1 MQPWL
6 KDNIGYVLPFFF
18 VAVWCAAGY
27 ATALMSGWRLLARRF
42 RTVTPFT
49 GMKWSMQSAA
59 MRWLTHYNN
68 VLTVGADSEGLFLV
82 PFFLFRVGHSPL
94 FVPWAEINA
103 RKTKQLFFFPMV
115 ELRLG
120 SFEQIPFTIR
130 PSLAARLESAAGEN
144 GPLNKKRLVTS
155 QPPPIG

>member
-1 MQPWL
+1 
-6 KDNIGYVLPFFF
+6 
-18 VAVWCAAGY
+18 
-27 ATALMSGWRLLARRF
+27 
-42 RTVTPFT
+42 
-49 GMKWSMQSAA
+49 

-94 FVPWAEINA
+94 FVPWPEINA

-130 PSLAARLESAAGEN
+130 PSLAARLESASGEN
-144 GPLNKKRLVTS
+144 WPLNTKRLVTS